1 MLGDNTSPSW
11 PIRVRVRS
19 RGEWRGGMDH
29 NFDSGRRSIM
39 KLVRSIILGISLV
52 GAIFAVAC
60 SGAEPTATSV
70 PTATPVPTATSTPVP
85 PPTAKILTFSNDSPH
100 VTVIDA
106 ETNLVTKTGDI
117 PDFLKWT
124 WNDDNNYF
132 DGQNVWLGLKY
143 PEADDAVVISLDVDT
158 LEVASRISVGKEP
171 KNIYIGKNNENG
183 NLLIGKQGTT
193 SIVTVDTKT
202 STVVDTW
209 ENLPVNK
216 DGGVVC
222 DADVV
227 TGPDGVERFY
237 YPTLAGDSVVSV
249 NAATGE
255 VLAETTTPDGA
266 KPVMHT
272 NAPDGNMWVQEI
284 GSNTNAVFDAVTLEL
299 IARFPSAGKPVV
311 ATFSPDGKL
320 AYIGHSGDPIV
331 QVVDTETL
339 KEVKQ
344 ITVGNT
350 PSKIAVHPNGDYIY
364 AIASKEARISVIE
377 TGSWKV
383 TGSIKLEN
391 NPGGMFL
398 WED

>member
-1 MLGDNTSPSW
+1 MDNNFES
-11 PIRVRVRS
+11 
-19 RGEWRGGMDH
+19 EGG
-29 NFDSGRRSIM
+29 NFM
-39 KLVRSIILGISLV
+39 KLVRLIGLSLV
-52 GAIFAVAC
+52 LVTAIFAGAC
-60 SGAEPTATSV
+60 GTEPAPIPTPIPPTA
-70 PTATPVPTATSTPVP
+70 TPVP
-85 PPTAKILTFSNDSPH
+85 PPTAKILALSNDSPH

-106 ETNLVTKTGDI
+106 ETNLVVNTADVPDI
-117 PDFLKWT
+117 LKWT

-132 DGQNVWLGLKY
+132 DGKNVWLGLKY
-143 PEADDAVVISLDVDT
+143 PEADDAVVISLDVNT

-183 NLLIGKQGTT
+183 NLLVGKQGTT
-193 SIVTVDTKT
+193 SIVTIDTKN

-216 DGGVVC
+216 EDGVVC

-255 VLAETTTPDGA
+255 VIAETITPDGS

-331 QVVDTETL
+331 QVVNTETL